1 MQTIYL
7 RRIIHSC
14 LLLLAALHS
23 KAQAPSPALIGYFHN
38 WQDANAPYIQL
49 DQVDTRYRIIDVA
62 FAMPIGG
69 TDYKMSFV
77 PDQVSQA
84 TFISQMQTLQ
94 AQGRKI
100 LISIGGATAPIT
112 LNNTAER
119 DTFVTTMTQVINTF
133 GFDGL
138 DIDLEGS
145 SLTVTGGTIS
155 NPVDASVINLI
166 DAVKQIMANY
176 QTANNQKMIL
186 TMAPETAFVQGGQSG
201 YGGIWGAYLPV
212 IYGLKDSLDILHVQ
226 LYNSGSMYGINN
238 QIYTQ
243 GTADFIVAMCEAV
256 IQGFNTAG
264 GNFPGLPASKVA
276 VGLPACTSAAGGGF
290 VVADTIK
297 AAVKYLRGMGPQ
309 PGSYTLANV
318 AGYPTLRG
326 LMTWSINWDAV
337 SNCSPAYDYADTYAS
352 LFMTPTGM
360 SSAMAEEEEVIL
372 YPNPTADHLTLLQ
385 SGAWQIM
392 DMTGRVCRSGE
403 NAASRQRIDVS
414 ALPAGL
420 YVLRVGEERIR
431 FVKQ

>member
-1 MQTIYL
+1 MQTIHL
-7 RRIIHSC
+7 RRIIHSF
-14 LLLLAALHS
+14 LFLLAALHS
-23 KAQAPSPALIGYFHN
+23 KAQTPSPALIGYFHN

-84 TFISQMQTLQ
+84 TFISQMQTVQ
-94 AQGRKI
+94 ASGRKV

-145 SLTVTGGTIS
+145 SLAVTGGTIS
-155 NPVDASVINLI
+155 NPVDAAVINLI

-176 QTANNQKMIL
+176 QSANNQKMIL
-186 TMAPETAFVQGGQSG
+186 TMAPETAFVQGGQSA

-212 IYGLKDSLDILHVQ
+212 IFGLKDSLDILHVQ

-290 VVADTIK
+290 VVADTLK

-318 AGYPTLRG
+318 AGYPSLRG

-352 LFMTPTGM
+352 LFMTPTGVDNQVATNEKM
-360 SSAMAEEEEVIL
+360 LL
-372 YPNPTADHLTLLQ
+372 YPNPTKNHLTLMK
-385 SGAWQIM
+385 SGTWLIM
-392 DMTGRVCRSGE
+392 DVSGRVGCRGGGE
-403 NAASRQRIDVS
+403 EARQSIDVS
-414 ALPAGL
+414 GLPAGL
-420 YVLRVGEERIR
+420 YVLSIGSERIR
-431 FVKQ
+431 FLKQ